1 MINILI
7 IGLGSIGERHLESL
21 LKSKKKLNIYVID
34 INPIKNKY
42 LNIKKH
48 NIFYFNKIFSFKLI
62 QMLDTNY
69 L

>member
-48 NIFYFNKIFSFKLI
+48 NIF
-62 QMLDTNY
+62 
-69 L
+69 